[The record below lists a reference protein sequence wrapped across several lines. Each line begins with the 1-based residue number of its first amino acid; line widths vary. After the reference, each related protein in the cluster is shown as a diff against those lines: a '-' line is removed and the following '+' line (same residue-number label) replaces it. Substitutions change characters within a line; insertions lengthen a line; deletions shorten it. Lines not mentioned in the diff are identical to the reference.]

1 MSKIKRIVK
10 DKRNKIRTMSK
21 RRSNRL
27 NPMDSRSLRRKL
39 RAEAAARVI
48 RTVVEAKEPV
58 TDTNQPVQQE
68 LPQQVGLE
76 NDKIGHNAPLSVK
89 QKPIKASKAS
99 SESLLGDW
107 YSVKCE
113 SGNEKVKVIDVWND
127 FKKYCASQKCSSHG
141 LKKKVFLPYMK
152 TKHVI
157 FEDNHRARFFT
168 DFKWKTEL

>member
-1 MSKIKRIVK
+1 
-10 DKRNKIRTMSK
+10 MSK

-39 RAEAAARVI
+39 RAEAAARAI
-48 RTVVEAKEPV
+48 RTAVEAKEPV

-89 QKPIKASKAS
+89 QKPMPEKASKAS